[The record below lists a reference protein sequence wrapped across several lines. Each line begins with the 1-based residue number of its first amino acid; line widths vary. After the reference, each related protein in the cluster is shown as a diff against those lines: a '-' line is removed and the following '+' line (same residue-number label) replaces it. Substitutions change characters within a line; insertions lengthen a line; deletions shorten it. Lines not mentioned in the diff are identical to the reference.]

1 MYYLIKIKNKINLF
15 STIQKSKKHI
25 TARNI
30 FIVLEKKEQE
40 AAWWPR
46 LTAEKVKAHWLKTD
60 FNLWKDEDEVDDEED
75 PMAGMPQNLPPRGA
89 GGKKILFLNRVGNTY
104 NRNARNARW
113 YGR

>member
-1 MYYLIKIKNKINLF
+1 M
-15 STIQKSKKHI
+15 
-25 TARNI
+25 
-30 FIVLEKKEQE
+30 
-40 AAWWPR
+40 
-46 LTAEKVKAHWLKTD
+46 KTD

-89 GGKKILFLNRVGNTY
+89 GGKKKFFLNRFGKTY